1 MRHRNTTKTLGRKSS
16 ARKALIR
23 DLVTAMVTY
32 DRIEVTLGKA
42 KVARPVVEKMITVA
56 KKNDLAARRQLLA
69 YFSTEQPVKKL
80 LEVIGPRFKDRNGGY
95 TRLTKLGTR
104 QGDAAETALIEFV

>member
-32 DRIEVTLGKA
+32 ERIEVTAGKA
-42 KVARPVVEKMITVA
+42 KVFRPVVEKMITVA
-56 KKNDLAARRQLLA
+56 KTNTLASRRQLLA

-80 LEVIGPRFKDRNGGY
+80 IEVLGPRFADRNGGY
-95 TRLTKLGTR
+95 TRLTKMGIR
-104 QGDAAETALIEFV
+104 QGDAAEVAVIEFV

>member
-1 MRHRNTTKTLGRKSS
+1 
-16 ARKALIR
+16 
-23 DLVTAMVTY
+23 MVTY

-56 KKNDLAARRQLLA
+56 KKGDLSARRQLLA
-69 YFSTEQPVKKL
+69 YFTTEQPVKKL
-80 LEVIGPRFKDRNGGY
+80 LEVIGPRFKERNGGY
-95 TRLTKLGTR
+95 TRLTKLGIR

>member
-1 MRHRNTTKTLGRKSS
+1 MRHRNKTKTLGRKSS

-56 KKNDLAARRQLLA
+56 KKGDLSARRQLLA
-69 YFSTEQPVKKL
+69 YFTTEQPVKKL
-80 LEVIGPRFKDRNGGY
+80 LEVIGPRFKERNGGY
-95 TRLTKLGTR
+95 TRLTKLGIR

>member
-1 MRHRNTTKTLGRKSS
+1 MRHRNKTKTLGRKSS

-56 KKNDLAARRQLLA
+56 KQGDLAARRQLLA
-69 YFSTEQPVKKL
+69 YFTTEQPVKKL
-80 LEVIGPRFKDRNGGY
+80 LEVIGPRFKERNGGY
-95 TRLTKLGTR
+95 TRLTKLGIR

>member
-1 MRHRNTTKTLGRKSS
+1 MRHRNTTKTLHRKAS

-32 DRIEVTLGKA
+32 DRIEVTFGKA
-42 KVARPVVEKMITVA
+42 KVMRPMLEKMVTIA
-56 KKNDLAARRQLLA
+56 KKGDLAARRQLLA
-69 YFSTEQPVKKL
+69 YFTTEQPVNKL
-80 LEVIGPRFKDRNGGY
+80 LNVLAPRFKERQGGY
-95 TRLTKLGTR
+95 TRLTKLGIR

>member
-1 MRHRNTTKTLGRKSS
+1 MRHRNKTKTLGRK
-16 ARKALIR
+16 AAPRKALIR
-23 DLVTAMVTY
+23 DIVTAMVTY
-32 DRIEVTLGKA
+32 ERIEVTAVKA

-56 KKNDLAARRQLLA
+56 KKNTLASRRQLLA
-69 YFSTEQPVKKL
+69 YFTTEQPVKKL
-80 LEVIGPRFKDRNGGY
+80 IDVLAPRFKDRNGGY

>member
-1 MRHRNTTKTLGRKSS
+1 MRHRNKIKTLGRK
-16 ARKALIR
+16 AAPRKALIR

-42 KVARPVVEKMITVA
+42 RVARPMVEKMITVA
-56 KKNDLAARRQLLA
+56 KKGTLASRRQLLA
-69 YFSTEQPVKKL
+69 YFTTEQPVNKL
-80 LEVIGPRFKDRNGGY
+80 INVLAPRFANRQGGF

-104 QGDAAETALIEFV
+104 QGDAAEVAVIEFV

>member
-1 MRHRNTTKTLGRKSS
+1 MRHRNKTKTLGRKS
-16 ARKALIR
+16 APRKALIR

-32 DRIEVTLGKA
+32 DRIEVTVVKG
-42 KVARPVVEKMITVA
+42 KVARPVVEKMITIA
-56 KKNDLAARRQLLA
+56 KKGTLASRRQLLA
-69 YFSTEQPVKKL
+69 YFTTDQPVNKL
-80 LEVIGPRFKDRNGGY
+80 INVLAPRFMDRKGGF